1 MDGTR
6 TLKGA
11 NLGGWDVH
19 THIVPPA
26 IVTAAE
32 EGRFGMKATQTTLHI
47 YSHGVQL
54 NPLAKVAALV
64 DRVQSD
70 GLDCAIV
77 SVPPPLFRPDLSPAD
92 RASYAQ
98 LVNDGLLAAFPSMCA
113 IASAFRLSARGRAGA
128 CGEDRG
134 RSRRAVDRCR
144 GRHRARSVVLR
155 FGPLR
160 RTLADA
166 QRRGIAAFHSSLSLP
181 EIKCGRTGDAIL
193 LGAAWQ

>member
-47 YSHGVQL
+47 CSHGAQL

-98 LVNDGLLAAFPSMCA
+98 LVNDGLLAACQACA
-113 IASAFRLSARGRAGA
+113 PFASAFRLSARGRAGA

-134 RSRRAVDRCR
+134 RSRRAVGRCR
-144 GRHRARSVVLR
+144 GRHRARSGCATLR
-155 FGPLR
+155 TVTTDFGR
-160 RTLADA
+160 RSATRDCRFSFIPVPTGN
-166 QRRGIAAFHSSLSLP
+166 QM
-181 EIKCGRTGDAIL
+181 RTY
-193 LGAAWQ
+193 W